1 MSNKIKIAI
10 NGFGRIG
17 RVLTRS
23 LINNKNNIEIVAI
36 NDLVDTK
43 MLCHLL
49 KYDTVHRNLGHSIN
63 FSESSIS
70 INNQRIQV
78 FNKKNPE
85 DLPWSE
91 LDIDIVIESTGFFRS
106 KKNAAKHLSAGAKK
120 VIISA
125 PSTDSDVK
133 TIVMGINDDTL
144 TPDDTIVS
152 NASCTTNCA
161 APMVKLVNDIC
172 VINEGFL
179 TTTHAYTGD
188 QNIHDAPHKDL
199 RRSRAAAQN
208 IIPTTTGAAKAI
220 GRIFPDLEG
229 KIEGIGIRV
238 PVIDGSMTDLICR
251 VDNPVST
258 DVIRDAFKNLSNN
271 ELNGVLA
278 YTEDPIVSV
287 DIIGNPNSCIIDGLL
302 TTIVGNLVRVVGWY
316 DNEVGYSNRLIDLVH
331 KMG

>member
-1 MSNKIKIAI
+1 MRKVKVAI

-17 RVLTRS
+17 RVFTRS
-23 LINNKNNIEIVAI
+23 VLENKQIEIVAI

-43 MLCHLL
+43 MLSHLL
-49 KYDTVHRNLGHSIN
+49 KYDTVHGKLDFDVN
-63 FSESSIS
+63 FTESSIS
-70 INNQRIQV
+70 INNKTIQV
-78 FNKKNPE
+78 FNKRNPE
-85 DLPWSE
+85 ELPWDK

-106 KKNAAKHLSAGAKK
+106 KENASKHLKAGAKK
-120 VIISA
+120 VVISA
-125 PSTDSDVK
+125 PSTDTDVK
-133 TIVMGINDDTL
+133 TIVIGINDGIL
-144 TPDDTIVS
+144 QSSDTIVS

-172 VINEGFL
+172 GINEGFL

-220 GRIFPDLEG
+220 GKIFPDLEG

-251 VDNPVST
+251 VDNPISS
-258 DVIRDAFKNLSNN
+258 DDIRTAFKNLANDK
-271 ELNGVLA
+271 LKGVLS

-302 TTIVGNLVRVVGWY
+302 ITVIGNLVRVVGWY
-316 DNEVGYSNRLIDLVH
+316 DNEVGYSNRLVDLIL
-331 KMG
+331 KMA

>member
-1 MSNKIKIAI
+1 MRKIKVAI

-17 RVLTRS
+17 RVFTRS
-23 LINNKNNIEIVAI
+23 VLDNEQIEIVAI

-43 MLCHLL
+43 MLSHLL
-49 KYDTVHRNLGHSIN
+49 KYDTVHRKLDFDVN
-63 FSESSIS
+63 FTESSIS
-70 INNQRIQV
+70 INNKTIQV
-78 FNKKNPE
+78 FNKRNPE
-85 DLPWSE
+85 ELPWDK
-91 LDIDIVIESTGFFRS
+91 LDIDIVVESTGFFRS
-106 KKNAAKHLSAGAKK
+106 KENASKHLKAGAKK
-120 VIISA
+120 VVISA

-133 TIVMGINDDTL
+133 TIVMGINDGIL
-144 TPDDTIVS
+144 QSSDTIVS

-172 VINEGFL
+172 GVNEGFL

-220 GRIFPDLEG
+220 GKIFPDLEG

-251 VDNPVST
+251 VENPISV
-258 DVIRDAFKNLSNN
+258 DELRNAFKTIANDKLK
-271 ELNGVLA
+271 GVLS

-302 TTIVGNLVRVVGWY
+302 TTVIGNLVRVVGWY
-316 DNEVGYSNRLIDLVH
+316 DNEVGYSNRLVDLIL
-331 KMG
+331 KMA

>member
-1 MSNKIKIAI
+1 MRKIKVAI

-17 RVLTRS
+17 RVFTRS
-23 LINNKNNIEIVAI
+23 VIENKQIEIVAI

-43 MLCHLL
+43 MLSHLL
-49 KYDTVHRNLGHSIN
+49 KYDTVHRKLDFDVN

-70 INNQRIQV
+70 INNKTIRV
-78 FNKKNPE
+78 FNKRNPE
-85 DLPWSE
+85 ELPWDK
-91 LDIDIVIESTGFFRS
+91 LDIDIVVESTGFFRS
-106 KKNAAKHLSAGAKK
+106 KENASKHLKAGAKK
-120 VIISA
+120 VVISA

-133 TIVMGINDDTL
+133 TIVMGINDGIL
-144 TPDDTIVS
+144 QSSDTIVS

-172 VINEGFL
+172 GVNEGFL

-220 GRIFPDLEG
+220 GKIFPDLEG

-251 VDNPVST
+251 VENPISV
-258 DVIRDAFKNLSNN
+258 DELRNAFKTIANDKLK
-271 ELNGVLA
+271 GVLS

-302 TTIVGNLVRVVGWY
+302 TTVIGNLVRVVGWY
-316 DNEVGYSNRLIDLVH
+316 DNEVGYSNRLVDLIL
-331 KMG
+331 KMA

>member
-1 MSNKIKIAI
+1 MKKIKVAI

-17 RVLTRS
+17 RVFTRS
-23 LINNKNNIEIVAI
+23 VLENKQIEIVAI

-43 MLCHLL
+43 MLSHLL
-49 KYDTVHRNLGHSIN
+49 KYDTVHRKLDFDVN
-63 FSESSIS
+63 FTDSSIS
-70 INNQRIQV
+70 INNKTIQV
-78 FNKKNPE
+78 FNKRNPE
-85 DLPWSE
+85 QLPWDK

-106 KKNAAKHLSAGAKK
+106 KENASKHLKAGAKK
-120 VIISA
+120 VVISA

-133 TIVMGINDDTL
+133 TIVMGINDGILQSSDA
-144 TPDDTIVS
+144 IVS

-172 VINEGFL
+172 GISEGFL

-251 VDNPVST
+251 VENPISV
-258 DVIRDAFKNLSNN
+258 DELRNAFKTIANDKLK
-271 ELNGVLA
+271 GVLS

-287 DIIGNPNSCIIDGLL
+287 DIIGNPNSCVIDGLL
-302 TTIVGNLVRVVGWY
+302 ITVIGNLVRVVGWY
-316 DNEVGYSNRLIDLVH
+316 DNEVGYSNRLVDLIL
-331 KMG
+331 KMA

>member
-1 MSNKIKIAI
+1 MRKIKVAI

-17 RVLTRS
+17 RVFTRS
-23 LINNKNNIEIVAI
+23 VLDNEQIEIVAI

-43 MLCHLL
+43 MLSHLL
-49 KYDTVHRNLGHSIN
+49 KYDTVHRKLDFDVN
-63 FSESSIS
+63 FAESFIS
-70 INNQRIQV
+70 INNKTIRV
-78 FNKKNPE
+78 FNKRNPE
-85 DLPWSE
+85 ELPWDK
-91 LDIDIVIESTGFFRS
+91 LDIDIVVESTGFFRS
-106 KKNAAKHLSAGAKK
+106 KENASKHLKAGAKK
-120 VIISA
+120 VVISA

-133 TIVMGINDDTL
+133 TIVMGINDGIL
-144 TPDDTIVS
+144 QSSDTIVS

-172 VINEGFL
+172 GVNEGFL

-220 GRIFPDLEG
+220 GKIFPDLEG

-251 VDNPVST
+251 VENPISV
-258 DVIRDAFKNLSNN
+258 DELRNAFKTIANDKLK
-271 ELNGVLA
+271 GVLS

-302 TTIVGNLVRVVGWY
+302 ITVIGNLVRVVGWY
-316 DNEVGYSNRLIDLVH
+316 DNEVGYSNRLVDLIL
-331 KMG
+331 KMA

>member
-1 MSNKIKIAI
+1 MRKIKVAI

-17 RVLTRS
+17 RVFTRS
-23 LINNKNNIEIVAI
+23 IIENEQIEIVAI

-43 MLCHLL
+43 MLSHLL
-49 KYDTVHRNLGHSIN
+49 KYDTVHRKLDFDVN
-63 FSESSIS
+63 FTESSIS
-70 INNQRIQV
+70 INNKTIQV
-78 FNKKNPE
+78 FNKRNPE
-85 DLPWSE
+85 ELPWDK

-106 KKNAAKHLSAGAKK
+106 KENASKHLKAGAKK
-120 VIISA
+120 VVISA

-133 TIVMGINDDTL
+133 TIVMGINDGIL
-144 TPDDTIVS
+144 QSSDTIVS

-172 VINEGFL
+172 GVNEGFL

-220 GRIFPDLEG
+220 GKIFPDLEG

-251 VDNPVST
+251 VENPISV
-258 DVIRDAFKNLSNN
+258 DELRNAFKTIANDKLK
-271 ELNGVLA
+271 GVLS

-302 TTIVGNLVRVVGWY
+302 TTVIGNLVRVVGWY
-316 DNEVGYSNRLIDLVH
+316 DNEVGYSNRLVDLIL
-331 KMG
+331 KMA

>member
-1 MSNKIKIAI
+1 MRKIKVAI

-17 RVLTRS
+17 RVFTRS
-23 LINNKNNIEIVAI
+23 VLDNEQIEIVAI

-43 MLCHLL
+43 MLSHLL
-49 KYDTVHRNLGHSIN
+49 KYDTVHRKLDFDVN

-70 INNQRIQV
+70 INNKTIRV
-78 FNKKNPE
+78 FNKRNPE
-85 DLPWSE
+85 ELPWDK
-91 LDIDIVIESTGFFRS
+91 LDIDIVVESTGFFRS
-106 KKNAAKHLSAGAKK
+106 KENASKHLKAGAKK
-120 VIISA
+120 VVISA

-133 TIVMGINDDTL
+133 TIVMGINDGIL
-144 TPDDTIVS
+144 QSSDTIVS

-172 VINEGFL
+172 GVNEGFL

-220 GRIFPDLEG
+220 GKIFPDLEG

-251 VDNPVST
+251 VENPISV
-258 DVIRDAFKNLSNN
+258 DELRNAFKTIANDKLK
-271 ELNGVLA
+271 GVLS

-302 TTIVGNLVRVVGWY
+302 TTVIGNLVRVVGWY
-316 DNEVGYSNRLIDLVH
+316 DNEVGYSNRLVDLIL
-331 KMG
+331 KMA

>member
-1 MSNKIKIAI
+1 MRKVKVAI

-17 RVLTRS
+17 RVFTRS
-23 LINNKNNIEIVAI
+23 VLENKQIEIVAI

-43 MLCHLL
+43 MLSHLL
-49 KYDTVHRNLGHSIN
+49 KYDTVHGKLDFDVN
-63 FSESSIS
+63 FKESSIS
-70 INNQRIQV
+70 INNKTIQV
-78 FNKKNPE
+78 FNKRNPE
-85 DLPWSE
+85 ELPWDK

-106 KKNAAKHLSAGAKK
+106 KENASKHLKAGAKK
-120 VIISA
+120 VVISA

-133 TIVMGINDDTL
+133 TIVIGINDGIL
-144 TPDDTIVS
+144 QSSDTIVS

-172 VINEGFL
+172 GINEGFL

-220 GRIFPDLEG
+220 GKIFPDLKG

-251 VDNPVST
+251 VDNPISA
-258 DVIRDAFKNLSNN
+258 DDIRTAFKNLANDK
-271 ELNGVLA
+271 LKGVLS

-302 TTIVGNLVRVVGWY
+302 ITVIGNLVRVVGWY
-316 DNEVGYSNRLIDLVH
+316 DNEVGYSNRLVDLIL
-331 KMG
+331 KMA

>member
-1 MSNKIKIAI
+1 MGKIKVAI

-17 RVLTRS
+17 RVFTRS
-23 LINNKNNIEIVAI
+23 VLDNEQIEIVAI

-43 MLCHLL
+43 MLSHLL
-49 KYDTVHRNLGHSIN
+49 KYDTVHRKLDFDVN

-70 INNQRIQV
+70 INNKTIRV
-78 FNKKNPE
+78 FNKRNPE
-85 DLPWSE
+85 ELPWDK
-91 LDIDIVIESTGFFRS
+91 LDIDIVVESTGFFRS
-106 KKNAAKHLSAGAKK
+106 KENASKHLKAGAKK
-120 VIISA
+120 VVISA

-133 TIVMGINDDTL
+133 TIVMGINDGIL
-144 TPDDTIVS
+144 QSSDTIVS

-172 VINEGFL
+172 GVNEGFL

-220 GRIFPDLEG
+220 GKIFPDLEG

-251 VDNPVST
+251 VENPISV
-258 DVIRDAFKNLSNN
+258 DELRNAFKTIANDKLK
-271 ELNGVLA
+271 GVLS

-302 TTIVGNLVRVVGWY
+302 ITVIGNLVRVVGWY
-316 DNEVGYSNRLIDLVH
+316 DNEVGYSNRLVDLIL
-331 KMG
+331 KMA

>member
-1 MSNKIKIAI
+1 MRKIKVAI

-17 RVLTRS
+17 RVFTRS
-23 LINNKNNIEIVAI
+23 VLDNEQIEIVAI

-43 MLCHLL
+43 MLSHLL
-49 KYDTVHRNLGHSIN
+49 KYDTVHRKLDFDVN

-70 INNQRIQV
+70 INNKTIRV
-78 FNKKNPE
+78 FNKRNPE
-85 DLPWSE
+85 ELPWDK
-91 LDIDIVIESTGFFRS
+91 LDIDIVVESTGFFRS
-106 KKNAAKHLSAGAKK
+106 KENASKHLKAGAKK
-120 VIISA
+120 VVISA

-133 TIVMGINDDTL
+133 TIVMGINDGIL
-144 TPDDTIVS
+144 QSSDTIVS

-172 VINEGFL
+172 GVNEGFL

-188 QNIHDAPHKDL
+188 QNIHDASHKDL

-220 GRIFPDLEG
+220 GKIFPDLEG

-251 VDNPVST
+251 VENPISV
-258 DVIRDAFKNLSNN
+258 DELRNAFKTIANDKLK
-271 ELNGVLA
+271 GVLS

-302 TTIVGNLVRVVGWY
+302 TTVIGNLVRVVGWY
-316 DNEVGYSNRLIDLVH
+316 DNEVGYSNRLVDLIL
-331 KMG
+331 KMA

>member
-1 MSNKIKIAI
+1 MRKIKVAI

-17 RVLTRS
+17 RVFTRS
-23 LINNKNNIEIVAI
+23 VLDNEQIEIVAI

-43 MLCHLL
+43 MLSHLL
-49 KYDTVHRNLGHSIN
+49 KYDTVHRKLDFDVN

-70 INNQRIQV
+70 INNKTIRV
-78 FNKKNPE
+78 FNKRNPE
-85 DLPWSE
+85 ELPWDK
-91 LDIDIVIESTGFFRS
+91 LDIDIVVESTGFFRS
-106 KKNAAKHLSAGAKK
+106 KENASKHLKAGAKK
-120 VIISA
+120 VVISA

-133 TIVMGINDDTL
+133 TIVMGINDGIL
-144 TPDDTIVS
+144 QSSDTIVS

-172 VINEGFL
+172 GVNEGFL

-220 GRIFPDLEG
+220 GKIFPDLEG

-251 VDNPVST
+251 VENPISV
-258 DVIRDAFKNLSNN
+258 DELRNAFKTIANDKLK
-271 ELNGVLA
+271 GVLS

-302 TTIVGNLVRVVGWY
+302 ITVIGNLVRVVGWY
-316 DNEVGYSNRLIDLVH
+316 DNEVGYSNRLVDLIL
-331 KMG
+331 KMA

>member
-1 MSNKIKIAI
+1 MKKIKVAI

-17 RVLTRS
+17 RVFTRS
-23 LINNKNNIEIVAI
+23 VLENKQIEIVAI

-43 MLCHLL
+43 MLSHLL
-49 KYDTVHRNLGHSIN
+49 KYDTVHRKLDFDVN
-63 FSESSIS
+63 FTDSYIS
-70 INNQRIQV
+70 INNKTIQV
-78 FNKKNPE
+78 FNKRNPE
-85 DLPWSE
+85 QLPWDK

-106 KKNAAKHLSAGAKK
+106 KENASKHLKAGAKK
-120 VIISA
+120 VVISA

-133 TIVMGINDDTL
+133 TIVMGINDGILQSSDA
-144 TPDDTIVS
+144 IVS

-172 VINEGFL
+172 GISEGFL

-251 VDNPVST
+251 VENPISV
-258 DVIRDAFKNLSNN
+258 DELRNAFKTIANDKLK
-271 ELNGVLA
+271 GVLS

-287 DIIGNPNSCIIDGLL
+287 DIIGNPNSCVIDGLL
-302 TTIVGNLVRVVGWY
+302 ITVIGNLVRVVGWY
-316 DNEVGYSNRLIDLVH
+316 DNEVGYSNRLVDLIL
-331 KMG
+331 KMA

>member
-1 MSNKIKIAI
+1 MRKVKVAI

-17 RVLTRS
+17 RVFTRS
-23 LINNKNNIEIVAI
+23 VLENKQIEIVAI

-43 MLCHLL
+43 MLSHLL
-49 KYDTVHRNLGHSIN
+49 KYDTVHGKLDFDVN
-63 FSESSIS
+63 FTESSIS
-70 INNQRIQV
+70 INNKTIQV
-78 FNKKNPE
+78 FNKRNPE
-85 DLPWSE
+85 QLPWDK

-106 KKNAAKHLSAGAKK
+106 KENASKHLKAGAKK
-120 VIISA
+120 VVISA

-133 TIVMGINDDTL
+133 TIVMGINDGILQSSDA
-144 TPDDTIVS
+144 IVS

-172 VINEGFL
+172 GISEGFL

-251 VDNPVST
+251 VENPISV
-258 DVIRDAFKNLSNN
+258 DELRNAFKTIANDKLK
-271 ELNGVLA
+271 GVLS

-287 DIIGNPNSCIIDGLL
+287 DIIGNPNSCVIDGLL
-302 TTIVGNLVRVVGWY
+302 ITVIGNLVRVVGWY
-316 DNEVGYSNRLIDLVH
+316 DNEVGYSNRLVDLIL
-331 KMG
+331 KMA

>member
-1 MSNKIKIAI
+1 MGKIKVAI

-17 RVLTRS
+17 RVFTRS
-23 LINNKNNIEIVAI
+23 VLDNEQIEIVAI

-43 MLCHLL
+43 MLSHLL
-49 KYDTVHRNLGHSIN
+49 KYDTVHRKLDFDVN

-70 INNQRIQV
+70 INNKTIRV
-78 FNKKNPE
+78 FNKRNPE
-85 DLPWSE
+85 ELPWDK
-91 LDIDIVIESTGFFRS
+91 LDIDIVVESTGFFRS
-106 KKNAAKHLSAGAKK
+106 KENASKHLKAGAKK
-120 VIISA
+120 VVISA

-133 TIVMGINDDTL
+133 TIVMGTNDAIL
-144 TPDDTIVS
+144 QSSDTIVS

-172 VINEGFL
+172 GVNEGFL

-220 GRIFPDLEG
+220 GKIFPDLEG

-251 VDNPVST
+251 VENPISV
-258 DVIRDAFKNLSNN
+258 DELRNAFKTIANDKLK
-271 ELNGVLA
+271 GVLS

-302 TTIVGNLVRVVGWY
+302 ITVIGNLVRVVGWY
-316 DNEVGYSNRLIDLVH
+316 DNEVGYSNRLVDLIL
-331 KMG
+331 KMA

>member
-1 MSNKIKIAI
+1 MRKVKVAI

-17 RVLTRS
+17 RVFTRS
-23 LINNKNNIEIVAI
+23 VLENKQIEIVAI

-43 MLCHLL
+43 MLSHLL
-49 KYDTVHRNLGHSIN
+49 KYDTVHRKLDFDVN
-63 FSESSIS
+63 FTESSIS
-70 INNQRIQV
+70 INNKTIQV
-78 FNKKNPE
+78 FNKRNPE
-85 DLPWSE
+85 ELPWDK

-106 KKNAAKHLSAGAKK
+106 KENASKHLKAGAKK
-120 VIISA
+120 VVISA

-133 TIVMGINDDTL
+133 TIVIGINDGIL
-144 TPDDTIVS
+144 QSSDTIVS

-172 VINEGFL
+172 GINEGFL

-220 GRIFPDLEG
+220 GKIFPDLEG

-251 VDNPVST
+251 VDNPISS
-258 DVIRDAFKNLSNN
+258 DDIRTAFKNLANDK
-271 ELNGVLA
+271 LKGVLS

-302 TTIVGNLVRVVGWY
+302 ITVIGNLVRVVGWY
-316 DNEVGYSNRLIDLVH
+316 DNEVGYSNRLVDLIL
-331 KMG
+331 KMA

>member
-1 MSNKIKIAI
+1 MSKIKVAI

-17 RVLTRS
+17 RVFTRS
-23 LINNKNNIEIVAI
+23 VLDNEQIEIVAI

-43 MLCHLL
+43 MLSHLL
-49 KYDTVHRNLGHSIN
+49 KYDTVHRKLDFDVN
-63 FSESSIS
+63 FAESFIS
-70 INNQRIQV
+70 INNKTIRV
-78 FNKKNPE
+78 FNKRNPE
-85 DLPWSE
+85 ELPWDK
-91 LDIDIVIESTGFFRS
+91 LDIDIVVESTGFFRS
-106 KKNAAKHLSAGAKK
+106 KENASKHLKAGAKK
-120 VIISA
+120 VVISA

-133 TIVMGINDDTL
+133 TIVMGINDGIL
-144 TPDDTIVS
+144 QSSDTIVS

-172 VINEGFL
+172 GVNEGFL

-220 GRIFPDLEG
+220 GKIFPDLEG

-251 VDNPVST
+251 VENPISV
-258 DVIRDAFKNLSNN
+258 DELRNAFKTIANDKLK
-271 ELNGVLA
+271 GVLS

-302 TTIVGNLVRVVGWY
+302 TTVIGNLVRVVGWY
-316 DNEVGYSNRLIDLVH
+316 DNEVGYSNRLVDLIL
-331 KMG
+331 KMA

>member
-1 MSNKIKIAI
+1 MRKIKVAI

-17 RVLTRS
+17 RVFTRS
-23 LINNKNNIEIVAI
+23 VLDNEQIEIVAI

-43 MLCHLL
+43 MLSHLL
-49 KYDTVHRNLGHSIN
+49 KYDTVHRKLDFDVN

-70 INNQRIQV
+70 INNKTIRV
-78 FNKKNPE
+78 FNKRNPE
-85 DLPWSE
+85 ELPWDK
-91 LDIDIVIESTGFFRS
+91 LDIDIVVESTGFFRS
-106 KKNAAKHLSAGAKK
+106 KENASKHLKAGAKK
-120 VIISA
+120 VVISA
-125 PSTDSDVK
+125 PSIDSDVK
-133 TIVMGINDDTL
+133 TIVMGINDGILQSSDS
-144 TPDDTIVS
+144 IVS

-172 VINEGFL
+172 GVNEGFL

-220 GRIFPDLEG
+220 GKIFPDLEG

-251 VDNPVST
+251 VENPISV
-258 DVIRDAFKNLSNN
+258 DELRNAFKTIANDKLK
-271 ELNGVLA
+271 GVLS

-302 TTIVGNLVRVVGWY
+302 ITVIGNLVRVVGWY
-316 DNEVGYSNRLIDLVH
+316 DNEVGYSNRLVDLIL
-331 KMG
+331 KMA

>member
-1 MSNKIKIAI
+1 MRKIKVAI

-17 RVLTRS
+17 RVFTRS
-23 LINNKNNIEIVAI
+23 VLDNEQIEIVAI

-43 MLCHLL
+43 MLSHLL
-49 KYDTVHRNLGHSIN
+49 KYDTVHRKLDFDVN

-70 INNQRIQV
+70 INNKTIRV
-78 FNKKNPE
+78 FNKRNPE
-85 DLPWSE
+85 ELPWDK
-91 LDIDIVIESTGFFRS
+91 LDIDIVVESTGFFRS
-106 KKNAAKHLSAGAKK
+106 KENASKHLKAGAKK
-120 VIISA
+120 VVISA

-133 TIVMGINDDTL
+133 TIVIGINDSILQTS
-144 TPDDTIVS
+144 DTIVS

-172 VINEGFL
+172 GVNEGFL

-220 GRIFPDLEG
+220 GKIFPDLEG

-251 VDNPVST
+251 VENPISV
-258 DVIRDAFKNLSNN
+258 DELRNAFKTIANDKLK
-271 ELNGVLA
+271 GVLS

-302 TTIVGNLVRVVGWY
+302 ITVIGNLVRVVGWY
-316 DNEVGYSNRLIDLVH
+316 DNEVGYSNRLVDLIL
-331 KMG
+331 KMA

>member
-1 MSNKIKIAI
+1 MRKIKVAI

-17 RVLTRS
+17 RVFTRS
-23 LINNKNNIEIVAI
+23 VLDNEQIEIVAI

-43 MLCHLL
+43 MLSHLL
-49 KYDTVHRNLGHSIN
+49 KYDTVHRKLDFDVN

-70 INNQRIQV
+70 INNKTIRV
-78 FNKKNPE
+78 FNKRNPE
-85 DLPWSE
+85 ELPWDK
-91 LDIDIVIESTGFFRS
+91 LDIDIVVESTGFFRS
-106 KKNAAKHLSAGAKK
+106 KDNASKHLKAGAKK
-120 VIISA
+120 VVISA

-133 TIVMGINDDTL
+133 TIVMGINDGIL
-144 TPDDTIVS
+144 QSSDTIVS

-172 VINEGFL
+172 GVNEGFL

-220 GRIFPDLEG
+220 GKIFPDLEG

-251 VDNPVST
+251 VENPISV
-258 DVIRDAFKNLSNN
+258 DELRNAFKTIANDKLK
-271 ELNGVLA
+271 GVLS

-302 TTIVGNLVRVVGWY
+302 ITVIGNLVRVVGWY
-316 DNEVGYSNRLIDLVH
+316 DNEVGYSNRLVDLIL
-331 KMG
+331 KMA

>member
-1 MSNKIKIAI
+1 MRKIKVAI

-17 RVLTRS
+17 RVFTRS
-23 LINNKNNIEIVAI
+23 VLDNEQIEIVAI

-43 MLCHLL
+43 MLSHLI
-49 KYDTVHRNLGHSIN
+49 KYDTVHRKLDFDVN
-63 FSESSIS
+63 FAESFIS
-70 INNQRIQV
+70 INNKTIRV
-78 FNKKNPE
+78 FNKRNPE
-85 DLPWSE
+85 ELPWDK

-106 KKNAAKHLSAGAKK
+106 RENASKHLKAGAKK
-120 VIISA
+120 VVISA

-133 TIVMGINDDTL
+133 TIVMGINDGIL
-144 TPDDTIVS
+144 QSSDTIVS

-172 VINEGFL
+172 GVNEGFL

-220 GRIFPDLEG
+220 GKIFPDLEG

-251 VDNPVST
+251 VENPISV
-258 DVIRDAFKNLSNN
+258 DELRNAFKTIANDKLK
-271 ELNGVLA
+271 GVLS

-302 TTIVGNLVRVVGWY
+302 TTVIGNLVRVVGWY
-316 DNEVGYSNRLIDLVH
+316 DNEVGYSNRLVDLIL
-331 KMG
+331 KMA

>member
-1 MSNKIKIAI
+1 MRKIKVAI

-17 RVLTRS
+17 RVFTRS
-23 LINNKNNIEIVAI
+23 VTKNKQIEIVAI

-43 MLCHLL
+43 MLSHLL
-49 KYDTVHRNLGHSIN
+49 KYDTVHRKLDFDVNCT
-63 FSESSIS
+63 ESSIS
-70 INNQRIQV
+70 INNKTIQV
-78 FNKKNPE
+78 FNKRNPE
-85 DLPWSE
+85 DLPWDK
-91 LDIDIVIESTGFFRS
+91 LDIDIVVESTGFFRS
-106 KKNAAKHLSAGAKK
+106 KENASKHLKAGAKK
-120 VIISA
+120 VVISA

-133 TIVMGINDDTL
+133 TIVMGINDGIL
-144 TPDDTIVS
+144 QSSDTIVS

-172 VINEGFL
+172 GINEGFL

-220 GRIFPDLEG
+220 GKIFPDLEG
-229 KIEGIGIRV
+229 KIEGIGVRV

-251 VDNPVST
+251 VDNPISA
-258 DVIRDAFKNLSNN
+258 DDIRAAFKNLANDK
-271 ELNGVLA
+271 LKGVLS

-302 TTIVGNLVRVVGWY
+302 ITVLGNLVRVVGWY
-316 DNEVGYSNRLIDLVH
+316 DNEVGYSNRLVDLIL
-331 KMG
+331 KMA

>member
-1 MSNKIKIAI
+1 MSKIKVAI

-17 RVLTRS
+17 RVFTRS
-23 LINNKNNIEIVAI
+23 VLDNEQIEIVAI

-43 MLCHLL
+43 MLSHLL
-49 KYDTVHRNLGHSIN
+49 KYDTVHRKLDFDVN

-70 INNQRIQV
+70 INNKTIRV
-78 FNKKNPE
+78 FNKRNPE
-85 DLPWSE
+85 ELPWDK
-91 LDIDIVIESTGFFRS
+91 LDIDIVVESTGFFRS
-106 KKNAAKHLSAGAKK
+106 KENASKHLKAGAKK
-120 VIISA
+120 VVISA

-133 TIVMGINDDTL
+133 TIVMGTNDAIL
-144 TPDDTIVS
+144 QSSDTIVS

-172 VINEGFL
+172 GVNEGFL

-220 GRIFPDLEG
+220 GKIFPDLEG

-251 VDNPVST
+251 VENPISV
-258 DVIRDAFKNLSNN
+258 DELRNAFKTIANDKLK
-271 ELNGVLA
+271 GVLS

-302 TTIVGNLVRVVGWY
+302 ITVIGNLVRVVGWY
-316 DNEVGYSNRLIDLVH
+316 DNEVGYSNRLVDLIL
-331 KMG
+331 KMA

>member
-1 MSNKIKIAI
+1 MRKIKVAI

-17 RVLTRS
+17 RVFTRS
-23 LINNKNNIEIVAI
+23 VLDNEQIEIVAI

-43 MLCHLL
+43 MLSHLL
-49 KYDTVHRNLGHSIN
+49 KYDTVHRKLDFDVN
-63 FSESSIS
+63 FTESSIS
-70 INNQRIQV
+70 INNKTIRV
-78 FNKKNPE
+78 FNKRNPE
-85 DLPWSE
+85 ELPWDK
-91 LDIDIVIESTGFFRS
+91 LDIDIVVESTGFFRS
-106 KKNAAKHLSAGAKK
+106 KENASKHLKAGAKK
-120 VIISA
+120 VVISA

-133 TIVMGINDDTL
+133 TIVMGINDGIL
-144 TPDDTIVS
+144 QSSDTIVS

-172 VINEGFL
+172 GVNEGFL

-220 GRIFPDLEG
+220 GKIFPDLEG

-251 VDNPVST
+251 VENPISV
-258 DVIRDAFKNLSNN
+258 DELRNAFKTIANDKLK
-271 ELNGVLA
+271 GVLS

-302 TTIVGNLVRVVGWY
+302 TTVIGNLVRVVGWY
-316 DNEVGYSNRLIDLVH
+316 DNEVGYSNRLVDLIL
-331 KMG
+331 KMA

>member
-1 MSNKIKIAI
+1 MRKIKVAI

-17 RVLTRS
+17 RVFTRS
-23 LINNKNNIEIVAI
+23 VLENEQIEIVAI

-43 MLCHLL
+43 MLSHLL
-49 KYDTVHRNLGHSIN
+49 KYDTVHRKLDFDVN
-63 FSESSIS
+63 FAESFIS
-70 INNQRIQV
+70 INNKTIRV
-78 FNKKNPE
+78 FNKRNPE
-85 DLPWSE
+85 ELPWDK

-106 KKNAAKHLSAGAKK
+106 RENASKHLKAGAKK
-120 VIISA
+120 VVISA

-133 TIVMGINDDTL
+133 TIVMGINDGIL
-144 TPDDTIVS
+144 QSSDTIVS

-172 VINEGFL
+172 GVNEGFL

-220 GRIFPDLEG
+220 GKIFPDLEG

-251 VDNPVST
+251 VENPISV
-258 DVIRDAFKNLSNN
+258 DELRNAFKTIANDKLK
-271 ELNGVLA
+271 GVLS

-302 TTIVGNLVRVVGWY
+302 TTVIGNLVRVVGWY
-316 DNEVGYSNRLIDLVH
+316 DNEVGYSNRLVDLIL
-331 KMG
+331 KMA

>member
-1 MSNKIKIAI
+1 MRKIKVAI

-17 RVLTRS
+17 RVFNRS
-23 LINNKNNIEIVAI
+23 VLDNEQIEIVAI

-43 MLCHLL
+43 MLSHLL
-49 KYDTVHRNLGHSIN
+49 KYDTVHRKLDFDVN

-70 INNQRIQV
+70 INNKTIRV
-78 FNKKNPE
+78 FNKRNPE
-85 DLPWSE
+85 ELPWDK
-91 LDIDIVIESTGFFRS
+91 LDIDIVVESTGFFRS
-106 KKNAAKHLSAGAKK
+106 KENASKHLKAGAKK
-120 VIISA
+120 VVISA

-133 TIVMGINDDTL
+133 TIVMGINDGIL
-144 TPDDTIVS
+144 QSSDTIVS

-172 VINEGFL
+172 GVNEGFL

-220 GRIFPDLEG
+220 GKIFPDLEG

-251 VDNPVST
+251 VENPISV
-258 DVIRDAFKNLSNN
+258 DELRNAFKTIANDKLK
-271 ELNGVLA
+271 GVLS

-302 TTIVGNLVRVVGWY
+302 TTVIGNLVRVVGWY
-316 DNEVGYSNRLIDLVH
+316 DNEVGYSNRLVDLIL
-331 KMG
+331 KMA

>member
-1 MSNKIKIAI
+1 MRKIKVAI

-17 RVLTRS
+17 RVFTRS
-23 LINNKNNIEIVAI
+23 VLDNEQIEIVAI

-43 MLCHLL
+43 MLSHLL
-49 KYDTVHRNLGHSIN
+49 KYDTVHRKLDFDVN

-70 INNQRIQV
+70 INNKTIRV
-78 FNKKNPE
+78 FNKRNPE
-85 DLPWSE
+85 ELPWDK
-91 LDIDIVIESTGFFRS
+91 LDIDIVVESTGFFRS
-106 KKNAAKHLSAGAKK
+106 KENASKHLKAGAKK
-120 VIISA
+120 VVISA

-133 TIVMGINDDTL
+133 TIVMGINDGIL
-144 TPDDTIVS
+144 QSSDTIVS

-172 VINEGFL
+172 GVNEGFL

-188 QNIHDAPHKDL
+188 QNIHDASHKDL

-220 GRIFPDLEG
+220 GKIFPDLEG

-251 VDNPVST
+251 VENPTSV
-258 DVIRDAFKNLSNN
+258 DELRNAFKTIANDKLK
-271 ELNGVLA
+271 GVLS

-302 TTIVGNLVRVVGWY
+302 TTVIGNLVRVVGWY
-316 DNEVGYSNRLIDLVH
+316 DNEVGYSNRLVDLIL
-331 KMG
+331 KMA